1 MINDIAD
8 WRENDLDSDD
18 ELNVAEQNGAEA
30 YGMTRSAT
38 KSSVAIASKSTTKGC
53 KCVFLFLKQQKAIDA

>member
-18 ELNVAEQNGAEA
+18 ELNGAEA